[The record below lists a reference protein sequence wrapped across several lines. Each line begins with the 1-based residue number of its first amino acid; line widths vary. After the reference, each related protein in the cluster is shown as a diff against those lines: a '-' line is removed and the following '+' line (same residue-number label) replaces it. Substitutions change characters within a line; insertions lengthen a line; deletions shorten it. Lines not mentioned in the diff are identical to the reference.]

1 VNKILF
7 IESDKELAND
17 FQDLGSLNNFE
28 CKFASALKDAQN
40 VLESFS
46 PELVVAEAHLPDGD
60 FIHWVR
66 QLREVPRTKNIL
78 FVVLSDE
85 ENVEKRIH
93 LIESGVDDFIQK
105 PFEMEE
111 LLYRIRMLLREKD
124 RLKQTNAAEFRGFNG
139 LLSEMNV
146 IDLIQTFEL
155 GKKSGIITLNRG
167 ALEGNL
173 YIKEGMVWDAELGV
187 LRGEAALYQ
196 LVLWVEGNFSATF
209 QPIPREQ
216 GIFHPVQEIVQ
227 TSIQLLDEKE
237 QLLTRLPPMG
247 AVFEHVRDLFPDE
260 IDENTQEI
268 LSHVDAEHTIQDILD
283 ESLLDE
289 LTALREIIRLYQ
301 LGVLRES
308 ISFHPP
314 KQEEL
319 IPTES
324 SAIEEESLEEDL
336 ISRTFEAVQN
346 FFIQITPIEA
356 EIPGD
361 EEQSHSAGAQAEV
374 KPQKLFFSRSELQ
387 FIKHK
392 LL

>member
-1 VNKILF
+1 
-7 IESDKELAND
+7 
-17 FQDLGSLNNFE
+17 LGSLNNFE
-28 CKFASALKDAQN
+28 CKFVSTLKDAQN

-46 PELVVAEAHLPDGD
+46 PELVVAEAHLDDGD

-66 QLREVPRTKNIL
+66 PLREAPLTKNML

-111 LLYRIRMLLREKD
+111 LLYRIRMLLREKN
-124 RLKQTNAAEFRGFNG
+124 RLKHMQTAGFRGFSG

-155 GKKSGIITLNRG
+155 GKKSGIITLSRG
-167 ALEGNL
+167 ALEGHL

-187 LRGEAALYQ
+187 LRGETALYQ
-196 LVLWVEGNFSATF
+196 LVLWVEGTFSATF
-209 QPIPREQ
+209 QSILREQ

-227 TSIQLLDEKE
+227 ASIQLLDEKE
-237 QLLTRLPPMG
+237 QLLTRLPSVG
-247 AVFEHVRDLFPDE
+247 TVFEHVRDLFPDE
-260 IDENTQEI
+260 INENTQEI

-289 LTALREIIRLYQ
+289 LTALREMIRLYQ

-308 ISFHPP
+308 VSLHPLKP
-314 KQEEL
+314 EKQSSAESPESKEEL
-319 IPTES
+319 SEG
-324 SAIEEESLEEDL
+324 DL
-336 ISRTFEAVQN
+336 IARTFEAVQN
-346 FFIQITPIEA
+346 FFIQIAPAEA
-356 EIPGD
+356 DLPGD
-361 EEQSHSAGAQAEV
+361 AGQEPPAAAQAER
-374 KPQKLFFSRSELQ
+374 KPRKLFFSRSELQ